1 MFDSP
6 AQPTHLPCPSCG
18 ASVSHDEAASH
29 VCDEEQRLRYELFRV
44 RLEVERFDGQL
55 KGWLA
60 SAAGRFEV
68 FYAERERLRSEA
80 VA

>member
-6 AQPTHLPCPSCG
+6 PQPTHLPCPSCG